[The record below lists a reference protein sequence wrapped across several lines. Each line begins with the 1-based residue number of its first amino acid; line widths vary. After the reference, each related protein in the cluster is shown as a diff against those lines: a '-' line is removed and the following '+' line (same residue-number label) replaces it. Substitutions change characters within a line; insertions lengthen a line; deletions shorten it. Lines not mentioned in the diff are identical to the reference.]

1 MSYGIIPPLVLRRY
15 SCKITDWES
24 LGGKWP
30 DGIDGNDLKVVRNK
44 DGRLEVFMVGNDKVL
59 YHRWQTKPGGS
70 WNPTWESLGGKW
82 PDNSDPVV
90 VVNTDGRIEVFMV
103 GNDNVLYHRWQT
115 KPGGSWI

>member
-1 MSYGIIPPLVLRRY
+1 MNYGIIPSLVLRRY
-15 SCKITDWES
+15 SCKITD
-24 LGGKWP
+24 
-30 DGIDGNDLKVVRNK
+30 
-44 DGRLEVFMVGNDKVL
+44 
-59 YHRWQTKPGGS
+59 
-70 WNPTWESLGGKW
+70 WESLGGKW